1 MTELITWDIPIDIIN
16 RNHII
21 SISASFTLTCVILK
35 ILIWLRYESYDSY
48 HMKMFIKQAFVKQ
61 TLSLVFDPAHWIW
74 TRVWVSTSSRFG
86 TKSYSVANI
95 GFSYFQK
102 DSTKISSKI
111 GWKSSPGKVWTIFPL
126 LPLTCTFSICLFS
139 LIPYKLL
146 GTRLKMW
153 LLSWNVRAICLILK
167 WIQKTCYL
175 RGPARC

>member
-95 GFSYFQK
+95 GFSYLQK
-102 DSTKISSKI
+102 DSNKISSNN
-111 GWKSSPGKVWTIFPL
+111 
-126 LPLTCTFSICLFS
+126 
-139 LIPYKLL
+139 
-146 GTRLKMW
+146 RLKIKSW
-153 LLSWNVRAICLILK
+153 EGLNDISSFASHLHIFNLLIFVNSIQTSWD
-167 WIQKTCYL
+167 
-175 RGPARC
+175 